1 MRTPTVIWSP
11 DYEVNLGLH
20 VFPTSKYRLVREC
33 LLAGGTVDQENFVE
47 ASPAAPELLALAHT
61 ADYLRKIRDDD
72 FAPTERYLLEVPFSR
87 ALERAAVVC
96 CGATLQAGRLAVR
109 DGVGVHL
116 GGGFHHAFAGHGE
129 GFCLL
134 NDVAVAALTLLAEGV
149 VARVLVVDLDVHQ
162 GNGTADI
169 FAGEERVFT
178 FSMHQDL
185 NYPMVKARSDLDL
198 GLPDGTGD
206 APYLAALETHLP
218 RIVNLH
224 RPDLAFYL
232 AGADPF
238 REDQLG
244 GLSLTRGGLRRRDA
258 FVLKSLRAAGC
269 PVAVTLAGGY
279 ALHVEDT
286 VSIHV
291 ATVEEA
297 LRA

>member
-1 MRTPTVIWSP
+1 
-11 DYEVNLGLH
+11 
-20 VFPTSKYRLVREC
+20 
-33 LLAGGTVDQENFVE
+33 
-47 ASPAAPELLALAHT
+47 
-61 ADYLRKIRDDD
+61 
-72 FAPTERYLLEVPFSR
+72 
-87 ALERAAVVC
+87 
-96 CGATLQAGRLAVR
+96 
-109 DGVGVHL
+109 
-116 GGGFHHAFAGHGE
+116 
-129 GFCLL
+129 
-134 NDVAVAALTLLAEGV
+134 
-149 VARVLVVDLDVHQ
+149 
-162 GNGTADI
+162 
-169 FAGEERVFT
+169 
-178 FSMHQDL
+178 
-185 NYPMVKARSDLDL
+185 
-198 GLPDGTGD
+198 
-206 APYLAALETHLP
+206 LETHLP